1 MISIRNLT
9 KHFDGRE
16 VMHDVSLDLHDGET
30 LVLMG
35 CSGCGKSVL
44 LKHIIGILKPEV
56 GQVIIDEEDITS
68 MSEKELNKKR
78 LLFGMLFQGAALFD
92 SMTVSENVA
101 FSLVEHTDMPFNEIR
116 KRVERSLELV
126 GMKDSGSKMPSDLSG
141 GMKKRVG
148 LARAIVN
155 EPHYMLYDEPTAEI
169 DPIMADVINELIIDF
184 RNRFNVTS
192 LAVTHDIKTAWK
204 IADRIAMMFQGQIVE
219 TGTPEEIK
227 NSSNPVVQQFISGSS
242 KGPICF

>member
-9 KHFDGRE
+9 KHFDGNE

-44 LKHIIGILKPEV
+44 LKHIIGILKPEA
-56 GQVIIDEEDITS
+56 GQVIIDGEDITS

-78 LLFGMLFQGAALFD
+78 LLFGVLFQGAALFD

-101 FSLVEHTDMPFNEIR
+101 FSLVEHTDLSFQEIGE
-116 KRVERSLELV
+116 RVERSLDLV
-126 GMKDSGSKMPSDLSG
+126 RMKDSGSKMPSELSG

-148 LARAIVN
+148 LARAIVS

-192 LAVTHDIKTAWK
+192 LAVTHDIKTACK
-204 IADRIAMMFQGQIVE
+204 IADRIAMMFQGRIVE
-219 TGTPEEIK
+219 IGNPEEIK
-227 NSSNPVVQQFISGSS
+227 NSDNPVVQQFISGSS

>member
-9 KHFDGRE
+9 KHFDGKE
-16 VMHDVSLDLHDGET
+16 VMHDVSLDLLDGET

-44 LKHIIGILKPEV
+44 LKHIIGILKPEA
-56 GQVIIDEEDITS
+56 GQVIIDGEDITS

-78 LLFGMLFQGAALFD
+78 RLFGMLFQGAALFD

-101 FSLVEHTDMPFNEIR
+101 FSLVEHTDLAIEEIK

-126 GMKDSGSKMPSDLSG
+126 GMKDSGSKMPSELSG
-141 GMKKRVG
+141 GMRKRVG
-148 LARAIVN
+148 LARAIVG

-192 LAVTHDIKTAWK
+192 LAVTHDIKTACK
-204 IADRIAMMFQGQIVE
+204 IADRIAMMFQGRIVE
-219 TGTPEEIK
+219 IGNPEEIK
-227 NSSNPVVQQFISGSS
+227 NSDNPVVQQFISGSS

>member
-9 KHFDGRE
+9 KHFDGKE
-16 VMHDVSLDLHDGET
+16 VLHDVSLDLHDGET

-44 LKHIIGILKPEV
+44 LKHIMGILKPEA
-56 GQVIIDEEDITS
+56 GQVIIDGEDITS

-101 FSLVEHTDMPFNEIR
+101 FSLVEHTDLSIEEIR
-116 KRVERSLELV
+116 ERVERSLELV
-126 GMKDSGSKMPSDLSG
+126 GMKDSGSKMPSELSG

-148 LARAIVN
+148 LARAIVS

-192 LAVTHDIKTAWK
+192 LAVTHDIKTACK
-204 IADRIAMMFQGQIVE
+204 IADRIAMMFQGRIVE
-219 TGTPEEIK
+219 IGTPEEIK
-227 NSSNPVVQQFISGSS
+227 NSDNPVVQQFISGSS

>member
-44 LKHIIGILKPEV
+44 LKHIIGILKPEA
-56 GQVIIDEEDITS
+56 GQVIIDGEDITS

-101 FSLVEHTDMPFNEIR
+101 FSLIEHTDMPFEEIR

-148 LARAIVN
+148 LARAIVG

-227 NSSNPVVQQFISGSS
+227 NSGNPVVQQFISGSS